1 MKKNK
6 DYKEAKKIILGGNM
20 LLSKRPEMFLPDYWP
35 SYYKKAFKTF
45 VIDSEGKKYIDMIC
59 AVGQN
64 TLGYSNSKINSKVIS
79 ASRLGNMSTLNSYE
93 EVRLTKEILKIHKW
107 ADMAKYARSGGEAN
121 AIAIRI
127 ARSAAKNHKV
137 AVCGYH
143 GWHDWYL
150 SANLKIKDNLKNHLL
165 PGLSTSGVPKNLKNT
180 VFTFNYG
187 NFEQL
192 KKIVNR
198 HHIGVIK
205 MEVSRGSLPDINFLK
220 KVRKICDQKK
230 IILIFDECTSG
241 FRRNFGG
248 LHLTTGVNP
257 DLAMFGKALG
267 NGYAITAVI
276 GKKKIMKKASNSFI
290 SSTFWTERI
299 GFAAALET
307 LSEMRRLKSW
317 KKITMSGRFFNNELK
332 KITKKIDLD
341 LEISGIESITSFKFN
356 YKNHLAYKTFITQ
369 EMLKKGYLASNL
381 TFFNIYHTTK
391 VIKDYL
397 IKLEKILLKIKHFE
411 KNKINPKKF
420 LKSDICHE
428 TFKRLND

>member
-1 MKKNK
+1 
-6 DYKEAKKIILGGNM
+6 
-20 LLSKRPEMFLPDYWP
+20 
-35 SYYKKAFKTF
+35 
-45 VIDSEGKKYIDMIC
+45 
-59 AVGQN
+59 
-64 TLGYSNSKINSKVIS
+64 
-79 ASRLGNMSTLNSYE
+79 
-93 EVRLTKEILKIHKW
+93 
-107 ADMAKYARSGGEAN
+107 
-121 AIAIRI
+121 
-127 ARSAAKNHKV
+127 
-137 AVCGYH
+137 
-143 GWHDWYL
+143 
-150 SANLKIKDNLKNHLL
+150 
-165 PGLSTSGVPKNLKNT
+165 
-180 VFTFNYG
+180 
-187 NFEQL
+187 
-192 KKIVNR
+192 
-198 HHIGVIK
+198 

-220 KVRKICDQKK
+220 KVRKICDQEK

-276 GKKKIMKKASNSFI
+276 GKRKIMEKASNSFI
-290 SSTFWTERI
+290 SSTFWTEKI

-391 VIKDYL
+391 IIKDYL